1 MRSVD
6 CMNGLLFIRHAQ
18 TDMAGRFCGH
28 SDPPVNAQGEQQVL
42 RLVES
47 MQPAP
52 IDAIYCSDLQ
62 RAVTTAE
69 ALAGVFAVPITR
81 RRSLRE
87 IGFGDWE
94 GLSWAEIEQRDAPYA
109 RDWIEA
115 FPNLPASGGESFADL
130 EARVLDEVNALLR
143 LAEHKRIAVVTHGGV
158 MRVALQR
165 FLGCNEQEA
174 WNRTKSYCCSFLYEE
189 VATPREVNQ

>member
-1 MRSVD
+1 MS
-6 CMNGLLFIRHAQ
+6 GLLFIRHAE

-28 SDPPVNAQGEQQVL
+28 SDPPVNARGEQQIL

-47 MQPAP
+47 MEPAS

-81 RRSLRE
+81 KRSLRE
-87 IGFGDWE
+87 INFGDWE
-94 GLSWAEIEQRDAPYA
+94 GISWTEIEQRDPAYA

-115 FPNLPASGGESFADL
+115 FPNLPAPGGESFADF
-130 EARVLDEVNALLR
+130 EARVLDEVNELR
-143 LAEHKRIAVVTHGGV
+143 PFAEHKRIAIVTHGGV
-158 MRVALQR
+158 MRIVLQH

-174 WNRTKSYCCSFLYEE
+174 WNRTKPYCCSFLYEE
-189 VATPREVNQ
+189 VANPREVNQ